1 MDLVAMSKLL
11 AVIRLR
17 GVVGVPGDVKDTLRM
32 LNLHKANHATIVE
45 DTPSYRGML
54 EKVAGYVAYGEVN
67 REVLTDLLRRRGR
80 LRGDKPVADDYAKR
94 LGFKSLEDVADALLE
109 GKVRLKELR
118 GLKPVFRLHPPRGG
132 FKGSVKKMAGAG
144 GELGYRGSDI
154 NQLLRDMI

>member
-1 MDLVAMSKLL
+1 MPKLL

-17 GVVGVPGDVKDTLRM
+17 GAAGVPRKVKDTLKM
-32 LNLHKANHATIVE
+32 LNLHKTNHATIVE

-67 REVLTDLLRRRGR
+67 REVLADLLRRRGR
-80 LRGDKPVADDYAKR
+80 LRGNKPVTDDFAKR
-94 LGFKSLEDVADALLE
+94 LGFESLEDVADALLE

-132 FKGSVKKMAGAG
+132 FKGSIKKMAGAG

-154 NQLLRDMI
+154 NELLKDMM

>member
-1 MDLVAMSKLL
+1 MDPVAMPKLL

-17 GVVGVPGDVKDTLRM
+17 GAAGVPRKVKDTLKM
-32 LNLHKANHATIVE
+32 LNLHKTNHATIVE

-67 REVLTDLLRRRGR
+67 REVLADLLRRRGR
-80 LRGDKPVADDYAKR
+80 LRGNKPVTDDFAKR
-94 LGFKSLEDVADALLE
+94 LGFESLEDVADALLE

-132 FKGSVKKMAGAG
+132 FKGSIKKMAGAG

-154 NQLLRDMI
+154 NELLKDMM